1 MVFTNG
7 EMVVHIVRL
16 STNLYL
22 ITDTMLEALIE
33 SVCISAACILCREFT
48 FDTSIFLLQG
58 MPYAI
63 AKNIRDNIP
72 KRCDIH
78 DHTTNSHSL

>member
-1 MVFTNG
+1 MFTNG

-16 STNLYL
+16 GYNQSV
-22 ITDTMLEALIE
+22 IMDTMMESLTE
-33 SVCISAACILCREFT
+33 SVCISAAYFAKFT
-48 FDTSIFLLQG
+48 FDTVIFLLQG

-78 DHTTNSHSL
+78 YHKTNSHSL